1 MTQQAIAIPDPWQRA
16 IDGFKE
22 QDAGQAYD
30 LVMVRVKVGTS
41 GAIRF
46 TTEDKR
52 DTLTLTG
59 IVMAMRK
66 GRRFYIESL
75 EATGGGQRPDCKS
88 LDMEQGSL
96 MRGFYE
102 NPSRTLGAEFGG
114 NCATCPMNRWG
125 SAEKRT
131 GKRCKEMRYLAIDS
145 QEFGPCLLSLPP
157 TSLKAVNL
165 WATTAESMV
174 DIMDVKDRTKDR
186 KQYYCTQ
193 LVKLT
198 LDEVSPKGS
207 LPYSRVRF
215 EFLRFLDEDEKT
227 EVIASRPLWTDYLD
241 QQLAF
246 VEEGAEED
254 LIDDIEG
261 EGDGGTEI

>member
-1 MTQQAIAIPDPWQRA
+1 MTQAVAIPDPWQRA

-30 LVMVRVKVGTS
+30 LIMVRVRVGTS

-46 TTEDKR
+46 ITEDKR

-59 IVMAMRK
+59 IVMVMRK

-88 LDMEQGSL
+88 LDMKQGSL

-114 NCATCPMNRWG
+114 DCATCPMNRWG
-125 SAEKRT
+125 TAEKGT
-131 GKRCKEMRYLAIDS
+131 GKRCKEMRYLAIDT
-145 QEFGPCLLSLPP
+145 EELGPCLLSLPP

-165 WATTAESMV
+165 WATTAENMV
-174 DIMDVKDRTKDR
+174 DIVDMKDRTKDR
-186 KQYYCTQ
+186 VQYYCTQ
-193 LVKLT
+193 LVRVT
-198 LDEVSPKGS
+198 LVEVSPKGS
-207 LPYSRVRF
+207 LPYSQAHF
-215 EFLRFLDEDEKT
+215 EFLRFFDEDERA
-227 EVIASRPLWTDYLD
+227 EVIANRPLWTAYLD

-246 VEEGAEED
+246 GEELAEDDLMAGVEE
-254 LIDDIEG
+254 
-261 EGDGGTEI
+261 EGDGGSVF